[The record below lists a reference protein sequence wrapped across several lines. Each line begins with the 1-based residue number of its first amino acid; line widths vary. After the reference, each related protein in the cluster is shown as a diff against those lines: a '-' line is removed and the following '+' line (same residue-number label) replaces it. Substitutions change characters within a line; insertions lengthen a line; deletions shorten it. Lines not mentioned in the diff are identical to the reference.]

1 MEYTSIAGTYVGTE
15 LMFIPVETLSCA
27 TVHSYMSYAKDLNI
41 LGDFETIVLLV
52 LLEGKLVAVLL
63 TSLKSGVCSCHCL
76 GRP

>member
-1 MEYTSIAGTYVGTE
+1 
-15 LMFIPVETLSCA
+15 MFILVETLSCA

-52 LLEGKLVAVLL
+52 LLEGKLAAVLL
-63 TSLKSGVCSCHCL
+63 TSLKSGVCSCRCL